1 MDGLTHQRPSNL
13 TSDGRPRLN
22 WPDVTRALALSGVVA
37 LNFHTYLNGTGASSP
52 LVPSVWERLFNPDT
66 GPLTTRFAA
75 VFVCVAGVAIALM
88 ERSAGGASASL
99 STRLVRRGFILYA
112 AGFVL
117 EWFWPGTIIFYY
129 GAYFMLAALLIH
141 LSSRQ
146 LIALCAPI
154 ALVPA
159 IVQGVRAERLVDGN
173 FTSWLDPPS
182 IDSVNDLLVRT
193 FLSYTHPVFP
203 WLVFLCVGIVLGRN
217 INQLPRMRRQLLLI
231 AVSLIVGAYATRE
244 VVYQLSDESAGAT
257 FILSVSSTDPDTAG
271 IPYTVGIV
279 GTTLLVIVVISYLC
293 ETRSRS
299 PLVTTLTRV
308 GQTSLTMYI
317 FHVVFYE
324 LVVEVFGAASGTGL
338 DTALVISLACI
349 ALGFTFVLWWTRY
362 IGQGPIERLYRLLAP

>member
-1 MDGLTHQRPSNL
+1 M
-13 TSDGRPRLN
+13 
-22 WPDVTRALALSGVVA
+22 TRALALSGVVA

-159 IVQGVRAERLVDGN
+159 IVQGVRAERLVDGK

-257 FILSVSSTDPDTAG
+257 FILSVSSTDPDATG

-293 ETRSRS
+293 ETRSGS

-338 DTALVISLACI
+338 DTALVLSLACI